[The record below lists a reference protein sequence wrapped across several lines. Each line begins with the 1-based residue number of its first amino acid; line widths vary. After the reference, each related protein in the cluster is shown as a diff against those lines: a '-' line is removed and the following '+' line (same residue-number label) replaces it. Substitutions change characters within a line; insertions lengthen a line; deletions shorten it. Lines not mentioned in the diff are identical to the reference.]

1 MKKWKGSLLLAIC
14 LLAMTSSMT
23 VCAAGETILKG
34 VSIDK
39 LDVSGM
45 TREEA
50 LAALESYEKNLGGQS
65 IKLGI
70 GDNVIEAK
78 LSDLGVT
85 FGDWHFA
92 IHNHAIVDSP
102 TILKGRYR

>member
-14 LLAMTSSMT
+14 LLAMASSMT

-45 TREEA
+45 KQSCLI
-50 LAALESYEKNLGGQS
+50 LA
-65 IKLGI
+65 
-70 GDNVIEAK
+70 
-78 LSDLGVT
+78 
-85 FGDWHFA
+85 
-92 IHNHAIVDSP
+92 
-102 TILKGRYR
+102 

>member
-50 LAALESYEKNLGGQS
+50 LAALESL
-65 IKLGI
+65 
-70 GDNVIEAK
+70 
-78 LSDLGVT
+78 
-85 FGDWHFA
+85 
-92 IHNHAIVDSP
+92 
-102 TILKGRYR
+102 

>member
-50 LAALESYEKNLGGQS
+50 LAALESYEK
-65 IKLGI
+65 
-70 GDNVIEAK
+70 AP
-78 LSDLGVT
+78 
-85 FGDWHFA
+85 HR
-92 IHNHAIVDSP
+92 
-102 TILKGRYR
+102 KGRRRFPSWEDWRQCDRSKAV

>member
-14 LLAMTSSMT
+14 LLAMASSMT

-34 VSIDK
+34 VSVDK

-85 FGDWHFA
+85 FDNEDLVDEA
-92 IHNHAIVDSP
+92 IGVGHVGKI
-102 TILKGRYR
+102 GRAHV

>member
-14 LLAMTSSMT
+14 LLAMASSMT

-50 LAALESYEKNLGGQS
+50 LAATGCSTASQRKAS
-65 IKLGI
+65 TM
-70 GDNVIEAK
+70 DAAP
-78 LSDLGVT
+78 S
-85 FGDWHFA
+85 
-92 IHNHAIVDSP
+92 
-102 TILKGRYR
+102 

>member
-14 LLAMTSSMT
+14 LLAMASSMT

-50 LAALESYEKNLGGQS
+50 LAALESYEKNLGGS
-65 IKLGI
+65 PSSLESA
-70 GDNVIEAK
+70 DNVIEAK
-78 LSDLGVT
+78 AV
-85 FGDWHFA
+85 
-92 IHNHAIVDSP
+92 
-102 TILKGRYR
+102 